1 MKYIDMNAGMMD
13 ADSADDAEISIEK
26 IKEQLAAAL
35 EELKALPESA
45 HPLQRIELQT
55 RIAGTLVD
63 LQRGEDA
70 FTIAREA
77 FDACVAHEYWEDA
90 VKACNAMF
98 LADQPESLAALGQGV
113 WFSVTF
119 PIDPEL
125 TVLMLSHIVDET
137 PDDSDGAAVAAVTA
151 KYVIDMRTEGKQHDD
166 LSFYVNN
173 LIATV
178 ARRHSKVESQE
189 QFDYWFE
196 KLELNEA
203 ARFLPRLRNVV
214 DVLVQEDW
222 WLDRDAI
229 WAKLPDQ

>member
-1 MKYIDMNAGMMD
+1 MKYIDPNAGMMD
-13 ADSADDAEISIEK
+13 ADSSDDAEVSLEK
-26 IKEQLAAAL
+26 IREQLAAAL
-35 EELKALPESA
+35 EELKALPETA

-63 LQRGEDA
+63 LQRGEEA
-70 FTIAREA
+70 FVIAREA
-77 FDACVAHEYWEDA
+77 FNACVEKEYWEDA

-98 LADQPESLAALGQGV
+98 LAEQPDSLSALGQGV
-113 WFSVTF
+113 WLSVTF

-125 TVLMLSHIVDET
+125 TVLMLNHIVDET
-137 PDDSDGAAVAAVTA
+137 PDDSDGAAVAAITA
-151 KYVIDMRTEGKQHDD
+151 KYVVDKRTEGKQHED
-166 LSFYVNN
+166 LTFYVNN

-189 QFDYWFE
+189 QFDYWMG
-196 KLELNEA
+196 KLELEDPA
-203 ARFLPRLRNVV
+203 KFLPRLRNVV

-222 WLDRDAI
+222 WVDRDAI

>member
-1 MKYIDMNAGMMD
+1 MKYIDLNAGITD
-13 ADSADDAEISIEK
+13 ADSADDAEVSLEK
-26 IKEQLAAAL
+26 IREQLAAAL
-35 EELKALPESA
+35 EELKALPEGA

-77 FDACVAHEYWEDA
+77 FDAAVQHEYWEDA

-113 WFSVTF
+113 WLSVTF

-125 TVLMLSHIVDET
+125 TVLMLNHIVDET

-151 KYVIDMRTEGKQHDD
+151 KYVVDMRTEGKQHDD

-178 ARRHSKVESQE
+178 ARRHSEVESQE

-196 KLELNEA
+196 KLELNEPA
-203 ARFLPRLRNVV
+203 KFLPRLRNVV

>member
-1 MKYIDMNAGMMD
+1 MKYISDSSGLMD
-13 ADSADDAEISIEK
+13 ADSGEDAEISLDK
-26 IKEQLAAAL
+26 IRQQLAAAL
-35 EELKALPESA
+35 EELKALPEHA
-45 HPLQRIELQT
+45 HPLQRIELQIK
-55 RIAGTLVD
+55 IAGSLVD
-63 LQRGEDA
+63 LQRGGEA
-70 FTIAREA
+70 FAIAREA
-77 FDACVAHEYWEDA
+77 FDACAAHEYWEDA

-113 WFSVTF
+113 WLSVTF

-125 TVLMLSHIVDET
+125 TVLMLNHIVDET
-137 PDDSDGAAVAAVTA
+137 PDDSDGAAIAAVTA
-151 KYVIDMRTEGKQHDD
+151 KYVVDMRTQGKQHND

-178 ARRHSKVESQE
+178 ARRHSKVESQA
-189 QFDYWFE
+189 QFDYWFN
-196 KLELNEA
+196 KLELNESA
-203 ARFLPRLRNVV
+203 KFLPRLRNVV

>member
-1 MKYIDMNAGMMD
+1 MKYIDLNAGITD
-13 ADSADDAEISIEK
+13 ADSADDAEISLEK
-26 IKEQLAAAL
+26 IREQLAAAL
-35 EELKALPESA
+35 EELKALPEGA

-55 RIAGTLVD
+55 KIAGTLVD
-63 LQRGEDA
+63 LQRGEEA

-77 FDACVAHEYWEDA
+77 FDAAVQREYWEDA

-113 WFSVTF
+113 WLSVTF

-125 TVLMLSHIVDET
+125 TVLMLNHIVDET

-151 KYVIDMRTEGKQHDD
+151 KYVVDMRTEGRQHDD

-178 ARRHSKVESQE
+178 ARRHSDVESQE

-196 KLELNEA
+196 KLELNEPA
-203 ARFLPRLRNVV
+203 KFLPRLRNVV

-222 WLDRDAI
+222 WLDRDSI

>member
-1 MKYIDMNAGMMD
+1 MKYIDLNAGITD
-13 ADSADDAEISIEK
+13 ADSADDAEISLEK
-26 IKEQLAAAL
+26 IREQLAAAL
-35 EELKALPESA
+35 EELKALPEGA

-55 RIAGTLVD
+55 KIAGTLVD

-70 FTIAREA
+70 FAIAREA
-77 FDACVAHEYWEDA
+77 FDACINNEYWEDA

-98 LADQPESLAALGQGV
+98 MADQPESLAALGQGV
-113 WFSVTF
+113 WLSVTF

-125 TVLMLSHIVDET
+125 TVLMLNHIVDET

-189 QFDYWFE
+189 QFDYWFD
-196 KLELNEA
+196 KLELNDPA
-203 ARFLPRLRNVV
+203 KFLPRLRNVV